1 MRKEINEGLNV
12 VENWNSANDFIFC
25 GKGREFSTN
34 SIEEQ
39 EISALTLHL
48 IQNCMVYI
56 NTLLIQ
62 NILSEDEWFNMMEEE
77 DFRAIT
83 ALIYSHINP
92 YGNFN
97 LDMEKD

>member
-1 MRKEINEGLNV
+1 
-12 VENWNSANDFIFC
+12 
-25 GKGREFSTN
+25 
-34 SIEEQ
+34 
-39 EISALTLHL
+39 
-48 IQNCMVYI
+48 MVYI

-62 NILSEDEWFNMMEEE
+62 NILSEDEWFNMMEKE

-97 LDMEKD
+97 LDMEKRLNMEVRQDAC